1 MESEKYSWQGY
12 LRQDGRCGIRNHI
25 LVIYTVKC
33 SEFVARK
40 IVENSDDPDVEL
52 IGFDG
57 CTDNQYAVNLLISMI
72 RHPNVGAVLAVG
84 LGCEYIQPEWLA
96 DIAWKEGKPSEWLFI
111 QNEGGTLNAVKKGL
125 DWVGKAKN
133 AAAGTTCP
141 YGSTGSGHR
150 GRMRRIGL
158 YQRIGRQCCGGQ
170 VI

>member
-40 IVENSDDPDVEL
+40 IVENSDDLDVEL

-72 RHPNVGAVLAVG
+72 RHPNVGAVLAVDVNTSSLSG
-84 LGCEYIQPEWLA
+84 WRILPGR
-96 DIAWKEGKPSEWLFI
+96 KENRQSGFSSRTREEPSM
-111 QNEGGTLNAVKKGL
+111 Q
-125 DWVGKAKN
+125 
-133 AAAGTTCP
+133 
-141 YGSTGSGHR
+141 
-150 GRMRRIGL
+150 
-158 YQRIGRQCCGGQ
+158 
-170 VI
+170 

>member
-72 RHPNVGAVLAVG
+72 RHPNVGAV
-84 LGCEYIQPEWLA
+84 CSQW
-96 DIAWKEGKPSEWLFI
+96 
-111 QNEGGTLNAVKKGL
+111 GL
-125 DWVGKAKN
+125 DVN
-133 AAAGTTCP
+133 T
-141 YGSTGSGHR
+141 SSLSGWRILPEGRKTVRVAFHPER
-150 GRMRRIGL
+150 GRNP
-158 YQRIGRQCCGGQ
+158 QCSEERP
-170 VI
+170 